1 MQHILPSR
9 SKRAF
14 KEWLIFILLVT
25 PNLALLAAFTF
36 WPMIYNFYLS
46 FTEVI
51 GIGPRAEIRWVG
63 LNNYLTLARDTVFH
77 KVLINTVNFTL
88 ASIFFTLTLGLA
100 LALLL
105 NQPLR
110 WRNGVRAVLFTPTVL
125 SGAAIAIVWIY
136 IFDPRFGL
144 LREILSWFSLS
155 SPNWLSNPRWSLWAI
170 VIVYVWKNL
179 GYAVV
184 IYLAGLQAIDKTL
197 YEAASIDGAGSWW
210 RFRAVTLPGLSPIM
224 FFLLVTTILACFQAF
239 DIVRVMTQGGP
250 VNASNTL
257 VYYLYERGFERN
269 QYGMAGAVSVVM
281 LAITLVLT
289 ILQLRFVE
297 RRVTYA

>member
-1 MQHILPSR
+1 MQHILPLR
-9 SKRAF
+9 SKRVF
-14 KEWLIFILLVT
+14 KEWLIFILFVT
-25 PNLALLAAFTF
+25 PNLALLGAFTF
-36 WPMIYNFYLS
+36 WPMVYNFYLS

-144 LREILSWFSLS
+144 LREILSWFSIS